1 MAAGTPN
8 PNVSPATV
16 ATAHRAHRWLSSST
30 RSETGCRS
38 RLCFA
43 LGDGGGI
50 CWPGAPITGAAPS
63 SASHPLAIDKKD
75 TPWGQIMTPQATVDS
90 VRTSAQVPA
99 PNNRW
104 RGDNRGGWSNSD
116 YDRAFDLYSKTL
128 DPTERIRHAAEM
140 DRIFS
145 LELPAIPHWLNP
157 NITAHT
163 SAIKGPVPRYTP
175 DAAQGVPRVWE
186 WEWRQ

>member
-1 MAAGTPN
+1 
-8 PNVSPATV
+8 V
-16 ATAHRAHRWLSSST
+16 SSS
-30 RSETGCRS
+30 
-38 RLCFA
+38 
-43 LGDGGGI
+43 
-50 CWPGAPITGAAPS
+50 
-63 SASHPLAIDKKD
+63 
-75 TPWGQIMTPQATVDS
+75 GQKNEQENAVIVDS
-90 VRTSAQVPA
+90 LRKSGFDTSRNVFSAAQLDDAEARAVVPGLSTRGQPTKGRNQYTSAQVPA

-104 RGDNRGGWSNSD
+104 RGDNRGGWSNPD

-186 WEWRQ
+186 WEWRS